1 MSVVTTYT
9 LLQYLKSR
17 IKDSDNVLFEDAEYE
32 RYLEQ
37 FSENSN
43 YRRSV
48 WAQGRKTRAGVL
60 DGSGYYGYRGQ
71 WCHPCGG
78 LDFFLMDVQIAEPNA
93 SDDYRI
99 DEGAR
104 RITNISNPAADDRLQ
119 FEVSGIS
126 VCLRTV
132 MAQIF
137 RDAAAS
143 PTKTAVYLNQNG
155 LTVDSRDSAQIMR
168 THAQQIMGAH

>member
-1 MSVVTTYT
+1 MAVETVYT
-9 LLQYLKSR
+9 LLEYLKSR
-17 IKDSDNVLFEDAEYE
+17 IKDTNNVLFDDAEYE

-37 FSENSN
+37 FSENST
-43 YRRSV
+43 YRRTV
-48 WAQGRKTRAGVL
+48 WAQARKTNAGVL
-60 DGSGYYGYRGQ
+60 DGSGYYSYRGQ

-78 LDFFLMDVQIAEPNA
+78 LDFFLMGVQITTPNA
-93 SDDYRI
+93 SDNYRI

-104 RITNISNPAADDRLQ
+104 RITNISDPAVDDRLQ

-137 RDAAAS
+137 RDSAAS